1 MSILSSLIEK
11 LETRTKIFLNIN
23 ILPDKIP
30 LINVNILPDKIPLI
44 NDKIKLEN
52 LQGHKVTA
60 SRL

>member
-11 LETRTKIFLNIN
+11 LETRTKMFLNLN
-23 ILPDKIP
+23 ILPDKF
-30 LINVNILPDKIPLI
+30 PLI